1 VSSTPGDVPHPEPRD
16 ADIVAE
22 TNVAPAPASGEHERF
37 AWRSWVPWALVV
49 IAAVIGLVAALNV
62 WVKRQALSTDNWTN
76 ASGRL
81 LEDERIR
88 SALSV
93 YVVNQVF
100 TNVDVTQRLQQ
111 RLPPDIRPLAAPIA
125 VGLQQAATRAMDNLL
140 ARPRIQQL
148 WREAN
153 RRAHQL
159 FIALLDGKHNVLVS
173 TGGNVVL
180 DLQPIVKQLADQLG
194 LGGRLEGRLPP
205 DAGKITIMKGSQ
217 LDTARQAVKV
227 IRVLSYFLFFLV
239 IALYA
244 AAVYLGRNRRKLL
257 LGVGVSVLVVGLIV
271 LVVRRFAGDYLVDAL
286 NNNPD
291 TKSAVTATWAIGT
304 ELLRNVGINGVI
316 YGLVIIFAAW
326 IAGPSRPATWSRR
339 TLAPAM
345 RNYPVVVYGFVTL
358 ILFLVLLAGPTDSER
373 IFPLLILF
381 AFAYAGVE
389 VLRRQ
394 TMREFPA
401 PQQREVPA

>member
-1 VSSTPGDVPHPEPRD
+1 
-16 ADIVAE
+16 VAE
-22 TNVAPAPASGEHERF
+22 TNVATATAEKSERW
-37 AWRSWVPWALVV
+37 AWRSWVPWTLVV
-49 IAAVIGLVAALNV
+49 IAAVIALIAALNV
-62 WVKRQALSTDNWTN
+62 WVKRQALSTDNWTD

-81 LEDERIR
+81 LENDEIR

-100 TNVDVTQRLQQ
+100 TNVNVTQRLQQ
-111 RLPPDIRPLAAPIA
+111 RLPPDIKPLAAPIA

-148 WREAN
+148 WKEAN

-180 DLQPIVKQLADQLG
+180 NLQPIVKQLADQLG

-205 DAGKITIMKGSQ
+205 DAGQITIMKGSQ
-217 LDTARQAVKV
+217 LDTARKAVNV
-227 IRVLSYFLFFLV
+227 VRVLSYLLFFLV

-244 AAVYLGRNRRKLL
+244 VAVYLGRNHRKML

-271 LVVRRFAGDYLVDAL
+271 LVVRRFVGDYLVDAL

-291 TKSAVTATWAIGT
+291 TKGAVSATWAIGT

-316 YGLVIIFAAW
+316 YGIVIIVGAW
-326 IAGPSRPATWSRR
+326 VAGPSRPATWTRR

-345 RNYPVVVYGFVTL
+345 RDYPIVVYGVVTVV
-358 ILFLVLLAGPTDSER
+358 LFLVLLAGPTDAQR

-381 AFAYAGVE
+381 AFAYLGVE

-401 PQQREVPA
+401 PEQREVPA